1 MSAGAKLYV
10 RWIRDRTL
18 STVGWVVGI
27 LILVVATAAFY
38 PSLGDATQSISEGG
52 GEAMSTFLGLS
63 DGIDPGSPLGY
74 LWVGLYANIF
84 PWMLMALGVSLGI
97 AAIVGDEETRN
108 LEYLLSGPVQR
119 TTVVFA
125 RFAAFVT
132 ILFIVSLVSALG
144 LIVSLPLFELTDAV
158 TTTAADGST
167 VMEPGATAGD
177 VLAGTFAS
185 FAVSIGLG
193 SVAFMLG
200 AVIGRKSIAL
210 GIATAVGVGG
220 YVLYT
225 LSNMTG
231 SLGFLAWVS
240 PWRWY
245 VDDAMLIDG
254 LAWPVLLPFVTMIVC
269 LVVGWQVFIRRDL
282 KGG

>member
-1 MSAGAKLYV
+1 MNGGWVIYR
-10 RWIRDRTL
+10 RWMRDRTI
-18 STVGWVVGI
+18 STISWTAGI
-27 LILVVATAAFY
+27 LVTVVATAAFY
-38 PSLGDATQSISEGG
+38 PSLGGATSDLASGG
-52 GEAMSTFLGLS
+52 SEAMSTFLGLS

-74 LWVGLYANIF
+74 LWVSLYANVF

-108 LEYLLSGPVQR
+108 LEYLLSGPVER
-119 TTVVFA
+119 TTVVFS

-132 ILFIVSLVSALG
+132 NLFVVSLVSALG
-144 LIVSLPLFELTDAV
+144 LIACLPLFDLTNA
-158 TTTAADGST
+158 TTSTAPDGST
-167 VMEPGATAGD
+167 ISSPGAAAGD
-177 VLAGTFAS
+177 IFAGTFAS
-185 FAVSIGLG
+185 FAVAIGLG

-200 AVIGRKSIAL
+200 AVIGRKAIAL

-225 LSNMTG
+225 LTQTTG
-231 SLGFLAWVS
+231 DLKVLAWFS

-245 VDDAMLIDG
+245 VNDAMLING
-254 LAWPVLLPFVTMIVC
+254 LNWPVLLPFGTMVVG
-269 LVVGWQVFIRRDL
+269 LLVGWQVFLHRDL

>member
-18 STVGWVVGI
+18 STVGWIVGI
-27 LILVVATAAFY
+27 LIIVVATAAFY

-119 TTVVFA
+119 TTVIFA

>member
-27 LILVVATAAFY
+27 LIIVVATAAFY

-177 VLAGTFAS
+177 VVAGTFAS

>member
-27 LILVVATAAFY
+27 LIIVVATAAFY

>member
-27 LILVVATAAFY
+27 LIIVVATAAFY

-119 TTVVFA
+119 TTVIFA

-200 AVIGRKSIAL
+200 AVFWSM
-210 GIATAVGVGG
+210 GV
-220 YVLYT
+220 
-225 LSNMTG
+225 LSEE
-231 SLGFLAWVS
+231 
-240 PWRWY
+240 
-245 VDDAMLIDG
+245 
-254 LAWPVLLPFVTMIVC
+254 
-269 LVVGWQVFIRRDL
+269 
-282 KGG
+282 

>member
-18 STVGWVVGI
+18 STIGWIVGI
-27 LILVVATAAFY
+27 LIIVVATAAFY

-119 TTVVFA
+119 TTVIFA

-132 ILFIVSLVSALG
+132 ILFVVSLVSALG